1 MQQEEAGP
9 PEPGFLT
16 ATQWQRKLNRKSAQT
31 RALCKAAWEAG
42 EMERKMF
49 KVDFGGSKRSIAHYR
64 LIAPSQSGRSSAG
77 TAS

>member
-49 KVDFGGSKRSIAHYR
+49 KVDTANGKRSIAHYR
-64 LIAPSQSGRSSAG
+64 FIEPSQSARSSAG
-77 TAS
+77 KAS